1 MNPKRSSIRFW
12 LRTTIRSRLLYHEL
26 AILTHMETQYQ
37 AGENMDLPEDRQ
49 KEWWKEIEAQRIR
62 IHRLSMN

>member
-1 MNPKRSSIRFW
+1 
-12 LRTTIRSRLLYHEL
+12 
-26 AILTHMETQYQ
+26 METQYQ
-37 AGENMDLPEDRQ
+37 AGENMDLPEDRL